1 MPQLPDYVKGVIN
14 LRGKVI
20 PIVDLRLKLGMESIE
35 YNDRMCIIVVDV
47 AGHAGSTRVGMI
59 TDAVLAVADIKE
71 SMIENTPSFGSRVNT
86 SFITGMAK
94 TTDGVTTLLD
104 IEKVLSAA

>member
-1 MPQLPDYVKGVIN
+1 
-14 LRGKVI
+14 VI
-20 PIVDLRLKLGMESIE
+20 PIVDLRLKLGMACID

-47 AGHAGSTRVGMI
+47 AGISGSTRIGMI

-71 SMIENTPSFGSRVNT
+71 SMVENTPSFGIKVNT

-94 TTDGVTTLLD
+94 TTDGITTLLD
-104 IEKVLSAA
+104 IEKVLSSG